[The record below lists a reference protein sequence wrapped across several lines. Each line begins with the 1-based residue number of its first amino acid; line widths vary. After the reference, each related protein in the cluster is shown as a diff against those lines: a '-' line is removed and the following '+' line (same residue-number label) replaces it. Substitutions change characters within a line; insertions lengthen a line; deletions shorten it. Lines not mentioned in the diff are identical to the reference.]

1 MFAYAYVRRDMC
13 LVSHEPCA
21 CTVLG
26 VAARGAVVENLLE
39 LSGGR
44 FGG

>member
-1 MFAYAYVRRDMC
+1 MRTYACDMG

-21 CTVLG
+21 STVLG
-26 VAARGAVVENLLE
+26 VVAREAVVERLLE